1 MTKQNIAITKHEDKT
16 SQNGRDYTVF
26 DTNLGKMSCFESDV
40 IASCKENEGKIISV
54 EVAESEKDGRT
65 WRNIRGF
72 NEVVSQANELVI
84 DDKIKIPLPIET
96 AEKHDKMVNDVVP
109 GKNTTMYTSY
119 AKDIFIALVNSKE
132 FESNPSVDEDMNVAI
147 ELVKQARD
155 SFS

>member
-72 NEVVSQANELVI
+72 NEVVVESQNSQNVPV
-84 DDKIKIPLPIET
+84 IKIPPAPVET
-96 AEKHDKMVNDVVP
+96 AEKHDKMVNDVVH

-119 AKDIFIALVNSKE
+119 AKDILIAMINSG
-132 FESNPSVDEDMNVAI
+132 VDGKHDNLMSKAI
-147 ELVKQARD
+147 ELVEQARD